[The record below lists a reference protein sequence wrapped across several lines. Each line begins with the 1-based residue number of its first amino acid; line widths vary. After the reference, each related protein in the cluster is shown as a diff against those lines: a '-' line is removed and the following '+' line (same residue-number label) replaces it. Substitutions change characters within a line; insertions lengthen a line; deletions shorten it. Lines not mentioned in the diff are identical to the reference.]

1 MKKAISPLIAWIL
14 LIGFTV
20 TMAAFISNWVIQQTK
35 ETFQPEK
42 LLESMSCEGVSFSIT
57 TICIDNVVIG
67 DCPEGNKYY
76 FDQIKVKNKG
86 AYTIRNI
93 TILSLYEH
101 LPQNKLPR
109 VFNAFIEYYLKPG
122 DEKEMNFKGEICIK
136 PDKKNEIKL
145 IPAIEKDNKVSYC
158 TDNAVILNNEAI
170 GKIEQ
175 CTIPV

>member
-20 TMAAFISNWVIQQTK
+20 TMAAFVSNWVIQQTK

-86 AYTIRNI
+86 AYTIRNM
-93 TILSLYEH
+93 TILSLYDAGSR
-101 LPQNKLPR
+101 N
-109 VFNAFIEYYLKPG
+109 FNSFDSDYLKSG
-122 DEKEMNFKGEICIK
+122 DDESMNFRRAICIK

-145 IPAIEKDNKVSYC
+145 IPVIEKENKVFYC
-158 TDNAVILNNEAI
+158 TNNAVILNNEAI